1 MNFNIADMEK
11 LIEFLGDYFFK
22 VSLVYEN
29 FFEEKV
35 KKNDTTM
42 IAFLMIP
49 LLLFAIILVAVNGFI
64 SLEYKSTF
72 LTLYPLLG
80 LSMLIFTAG
89 YFRGIKKR
97 QQLGFNFKMI
107 HLNFSKFDLKI
118 LGFNESDKYNLK
130 LLYRNRK
137 VENKIN
143 NTNLVKNKSAAS
155 YSFLFSLFHVMIK
168 KGIKDLNTTDRQNFF
183 QMLEDSFIM
192 NGISVN
198 PDTLESSYSKWNS
211 RLKNDENNLKDLTII
226 RTVFNIQ

>member
-1 MNFNIADMEK
+1 MER

-42 IAFLMIP
+42 IAFLMIL
-49 LLLFAIILVAVNGFI
+49 LLLFAIILVSVNDFI
-64 SLEYKSTF
+64 PFEYKSTF
-72 LTLYPLLG
+72 LFFYPLLG
-80 LSMLIFTAG
+80 LSILIFTAG

-97 QQLGFNFKMI
+97 QLLGYNFKMI
-107 HLNFSKFDLKI
+107 HLNFSKLNLQT
-118 LGFNESDKYNLK
+118 LGFNEADKHNLK
-130 LLYRNRK
+130 LLYRNHK
-137 VENKIN
+137 VESKIN

-168 KGIKDLNTTDRQNFF
+168 KGIKDLNTTNRQYFF
-183 QMLEDSFIM
+183 QMLEGSFTM
-192 NGISVN
+192 NGISIN

-211 RLKNDENNLKDLTII
+211 KLKNDENNLKNLTII

>member
-1 MNFNIADMEK
+1 MER
-11 LIEFLGDYFFK
+11 LIEFLGDLFFK
-22 VSLVYEN
+22 ANLAYES

-42 IAFLMIP
+42 IAFLMIF
-49 LLLFAIILVAVNGFI
+49 LLLFAIFLASVNGFI
-64 SLEYKSTF
+64 SFQYKSIF
-72 LTLYPLLG
+72 LTFYPLLG

-89 YFRGIKKR
+89 YYRGIKKR
-97 QQLGFNFKMI
+97 QSLGYNFKMI
-107 HLNFSKFDLKI
+107 HLNFSKLNLQS
-118 LGFNESDKYNLK
+118 LGFNKADKYNLK

-155 YSFLFSLFHVMIK
+155 YSFIFSLFQVLIK
-168 KGIKDLNTTDRQNFF
+168 RGIKDLNTSDRQNFF

-192 NGISVN
+192 NGVSIN
-198 PDTLESSYSKWNS
+198 PDTLNSSYSKWNS
-211 RLKNDENNLKDLTII
+211 KLKNDENNLKDLTII

>member
-1 MNFNIADMEK
+1 MEK
-11 LIEFLGDYFFK
+11 LIEFLGNYFFK
-22 VSLVYEN
+22 VSLIFES

-49 LLLFAIILVAVNGFI
+49 LLLFAIFLATVNGF
-64 SLEYKSTF
+64 LPFEYKSIF
-72 LTLYPLLG
+72 LFFYPILG

-89 YFRGIKKR
+89 YYRGMKKM
-97 QQLGFNFKMI
+97 QSLGYNFKMI
-107 HLNFSKFDLKI
+107 PLNFSKLNLEPF
-118 LGFNESDKYNLK
+118 GFNEADKYNLK

-137 VENKIN
+137 VGNKIN

-168 KGIKDLNTTDRQNFF
+168 KGIKDLNTTDRQNFL
-183 QMLEDSFIM
+183 QMLENSFTM
-192 NGISVN
+192 NGISIN

-226 RTVFNIQ
+226 RTVFNI

>member
-1 MNFNIADMEK
+1 MER

-42 IAFLMIP
+42 IAFLMIL
-49 LLLFAIILVAVNGFI
+49 LLLFSIFLVFVNSFI
-64 SLEYKSTF
+64 SFEYKSIF
-72 LTLYPLLG
+72 LFFYPFLG
-80 LSMLIFTAG
+80 LSILIFTAG
-89 YFRGIKKR
+89 YYRGIKKR
-97 QQLGFNFKMI
+97 QSLGYNFKMI
-107 HLNFSKFDLKI
+107 HINFSKLNLKD
-118 LGFNESDKYNLK
+118 LGFNEADKYNLK
-130 LLYRNRK
+130 LLCRNRK

-143 NTNLVKNKSAAS
+143 NTTLVKNKRAAS

-168 KGIKDLNTTDRQNFF
+168 RGIKNLNTTDRQNFF
-183 QMLEDSFIM
+183 QMLEDSFTM
-192 NGISVN
+192 NGILIN

-226 RTVFNIQ
+226 RTVFNI

>member
-1 MNFNIADMEK
+1 MER

-22 VSLVYEN
+22 ASLIYEN

-49 LLLFAIILVAVNGFI
+49 LLLFAIILASVNGFI
-64 SLEYKSTF
+64 PFEYKSTF
-72 LTLYPLLG
+72 LFFYPLLG
-80 LSMLIFTAG
+80 LSILIFTAG
-89 YFRGIKKR
+89 YYRGIKKR
-97 QQLGFNFKMI
+97 QLMSYNFKMI
-107 HLNFSKFDLKI
+107 HLNFSKLDLQA

-137 VENKIN
+137 VKNKIN

-168 KGIKDLNTTDRQNFF
+168 KGIKDFNTTNRQNFF

-192 NGISVN
+192 NGISIN
-198 PDTLESSYSKWNS
+198 PDTLKSSYSKWNS
-211 RLKNDENNLKDLTII
+211 RLINDENNLKDLTII
-226 RTVFNIQ
+226 RTTFNIQ